1 MMTKQSRQAEILRLI
16 EHRDIS
22 TQAEVVAALG
32 EATIEA
38 AQATISRDIAE
49 LGLVKVRG
57 DGRRMIYAVPG
68 TKDNDRIVVLSRALR
83 RWASAIRGSCN
94 LVLIDTPAGYAS
106 ALAQV
111 IDEAGHPDVLGTIA
125 GDNTVLVVADDRVT
139 GNQLATELLTLS
151 NPAATCRAQHEPG

>member
-1 MMTKQSRQAEILRLI
+1 MSKRSRQAEILRLI

-22 TQAEVVAALG
+22 TQSEVVAALR
-32 EATIEA
+32 EVSMEA

-57 DGRRMIYAVPG
+57 DGQRMIYAVPG
-68 TKDNDRIVVLSRALR
+68 TRDNDRIAVLSRALR
-83 RWASAIRGSCN
+83 RWASTMRGSSN

-111 IDEAGHPDVLGTIA
+111 IDEAGHPDVLGTVA

-139 GNQLATELLTLS
+139 GNQLATELLTLAD
-151 NPAATCRAQHEPG
+151 PASHMQGAT

>member
-1 MMTKQSRQAEILRLI
+1 MSKRSRQAEILGLI
-16 EHRDIS
+16 EQQDGS
-22 TQAEVVAALG
+22 TQSEMVAALG
-32 EATIEA
+32 EVGIEA
-38 AQATISRDIAE
+38 AQATISRDIAQ

-57 DGRRMIYAVPG
+57 DGQRMIYAMPG

-83 RWASAIRGSCN
+83 RWASAIRGSSN

-111 IDEAGHPDVLGTIA
+111 IDEAGHPDVLGTVA

-139 GNQLATELLTLS
+139 GDRLATELLTLAE
-151 NPAATCRAQHEPG
+151 PADRVQGAS

>member
-1 MMTKQSRQAEILRLI
+1 MSKRSRQAEILSLI

-22 TQAEVVAALG
+22 TQSEIVAALR
-32 EATIEA
+32 EASIEA

-57 DGRRMIYAVPG
+57 DGQRMIYAMPG

-83 RWASAIRGSCN
+83 RWASSIRGSSN
-94 LVLIDTPAGYAS
+94 LVLIGTPAGYAS

-111 IDEAGHPDVLGTIA
+111 IDEAGHPDVLGTVA
-125 GDNTVLVVADDRVT
+125 GDNTVLVLADDGVT
-139 GNQLATELLTLS
+139 GDRLATELLTL
-151 NPAATCRAQHEPG
+151 AEPGSRVHGAS

>member
-1 MMTKQSRQAEILRLI
+1 MSKRSRQAEILRLI

-22 TQAEVVAALG
+22 TQSEVVAALR
-32 EATIEA
+32 EVSMEA
-38 AQATISRDIAE
+38 AQATVSRDIAE

-57 DGRRMIYAVPG
+57 NGQRMVYAVPG
-68 TKDNDRIVVLSRALR
+68 TRDNDRIAVLSRALR
-83 RWASAIRGSCN
+83 RWASTIRGSSN

-111 IDEAGHPDVLGTIA
+111 IDEAGHPDVLGTVA

-139 GNQLATELLTLS
+139 GNQLATELLTLAE
-151 NPAATCRAQHEPG
+151 PASHMQGAT

>member
-1 MMTKQSRQAEILRLI
+1 MSKRSRQAEILRLI

-22 TQAEVVAALG
+22 TQSEVVAALR
-32 EATIEA
+32 EVSVET

-57 DGRRMIYAVPG
+57 DGQRMIYAMPG
-68 TKDNDRIVVLSRALR
+68 TRDNDRIAVLSRALR
-83 RWASAIRGSCN
+83 RWASTIRGSSN

-111 IDEAGHPDVLGTIA
+111 IDEAGYPDVLGTVA

-139 GNQLATELLTLS
+139 GYQLATELLTLAE
-151 NPAATCRAQHEPG
+151 PASHMQGAT

>member
-1 MMTKQSRQAEILRLI
+1 MSKRSRQAEILRLI

-22 TQAEVVAALG
+22 TQSEVVAALR
-32 EATIEA
+32 EVSMEA

-57 DGRRMIYAVPG
+57 DGQRMVYAVPG
-68 TKDNDRIVVLSRALR
+68 TRDNDRIAVLARALR
-83 RWASAIRGSCN
+83 RWASTIRGSSN

-111 IDEAGHPDVLGTIA
+111 IDEAGHPDVLGTVA

-139 GNQLATELLTLS
+139 GNQLATELLTLAE
-151 NPAATCRAQHEPG
+151 PASHMQGAT

>member
-1 MMTKQSRQAEILRLI
+1 MSKRSRQAEILRLI

-22 TQAEVVAALG
+22 TQSEVVAALR
-32 EATIEA
+32 EVSMEA

-57 DGRRMIYAVPG
+57 DGQRMIYAVPG
-68 TKDNDRIVVLSRALR
+68 TRDNDRIAVLSRALR
-83 RWASAIRGSCN
+83 RWASTIRGSSN

-111 IDEAGHPDVLGTIA
+111 IDEAGHPDVLGTVA

-139 GNQLATELLTLS
+139 GNQLATELLTLAD
-151 NPAATCRAQHEPG
+151 PASHMQGAT

>member
-1 MMTKQSRQAEILRLI
+1 MSKRSRQAEILKLI

-22 TQAEVVAALG
+22 TQSEVVAALR
-32 EATIEA
+32 EVSMEA
-38 AQATISRDIAE
+38 AQATVSRDIAE

-57 DGRRMIYAVPG
+57 NGQRMVYAVPG
-68 TKDNDRIVVLSRALR
+68 TRDNDRIAVLSRALR
-83 RWASAIRGSCN
+83 RWASTIRGSSN

-111 IDEAGHPDVLGTIA
+111 IDEAGHPDVLGTVA

-139 GNQLATELLTLS
+139 GNQLATELLTLAD
-151 NPAATCRAQHEPG
+151 PAGHMQGAT